1 MIRWAM
7 AALIALTQTVSP
19 RISHVPHRAT
29 GPFEVKIAPLE
40 TYVKGD
46 AGLGRFSIDKQYHGA
61 LEATAAGEMLSAGS
75 AASSGGYVAIEKV
88 AGTLDGRSGS
98 FVLQHSATMDAGT
111 PHLSI
116 TVVPGSGTGALA
128 GMTGRMDI
136 VNDAGKHSY
145 VFEYILP

>member
-1 MIRWAM
+1 M
-7 AALIALTQTVSP
+7 ASLIALAQTISP
-19 RISHVPHRAT
+19 GVANVPHRVT
-29 GPFEVKIAPLE
+29 GPFDVKVAPLE

-46 AGLGRFSIDKQYHGA
+46 AGLGRFSIDKEYHGA

-75 AASSGGYVAIEKV
+75 AASSGGYVAIERV

-116 TVVPGSGTGALA
+116 AVVPGSGTGGLA
-128 GMTGRMDI
+128 GITGRMDI
-136 VNDAGKHSY
+136 GNDGGKHSY
-145 VFEYILP
+145 VFEYILR

>member
-1 MIRWAM
+1 M
-7 AALIALTQTVSP
+7 
-19 RISHVPHRAT
+19 PHRAT
-29 GPFEVKIAPLE
+29 GPFDVKIAPLE

-75 AASSGGYVAIEKV
+75 AASSGGYVAIERV
-88 AGTLDGRSGS
+88 AGTLDGRTGT

-111 PHLSI
+111 PLMSI

-128 GMTGRMDI
+128 GITGRMDI
-136 VNDAGKHSY
+136 VIDAGKHSY
-145 VFEYILP
+145 VFEYTLP